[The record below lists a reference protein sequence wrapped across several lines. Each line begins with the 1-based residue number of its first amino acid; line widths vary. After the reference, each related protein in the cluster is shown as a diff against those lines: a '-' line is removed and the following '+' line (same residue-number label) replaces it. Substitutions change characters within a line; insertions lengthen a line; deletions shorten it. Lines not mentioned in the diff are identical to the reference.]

1 MNIEDALL
9 LMYFF
14 VEEPQDVE
22 QEEELF
28 REVQEKH
35 NTYRKGFNS
44 ARQYYR
50 EYRDTINSRKEEKM
64 RELGLEVSNGMI
76 DAKRKKE
83 TGEYD

>member
-14 VEEPQDVE
+14 VEEPRDVE

-50 EYRDTINSRKEEKM
+50 EYRDTINSRKEEKNE
-64 RELGLEVSNGMI
+64 RTWFRSI
-76 DAKRKKE
+76 
-83 TGEYD
+83 